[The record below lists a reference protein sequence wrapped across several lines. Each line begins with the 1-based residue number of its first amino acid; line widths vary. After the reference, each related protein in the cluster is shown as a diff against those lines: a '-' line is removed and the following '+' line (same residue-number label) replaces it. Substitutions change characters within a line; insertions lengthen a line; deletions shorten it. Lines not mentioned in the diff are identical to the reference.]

1 MNLNQEIVQLN
12 ALKELQQA
20 KVQKI
25 RQNLERLNRELNYRN
40 GLAQSM
46 LARGFQELR
55 EGDGDSSFNLSLIGV
70 VGQENVSIN
79 NRVGLLRQVISSLY
93 LAKQKCV
100 NELQIELNRS
110 EQLELRSKKL
120 VKLVAKQME
129 SNGLELASDRN
140 HMEHQKCH

>member
-12 ALKELQQA
+12 SLKELQDA

-46 LARGFQELR
+46 LARGFQHLGESNR
-55 EGDGDSSFNLSLIGV
+55 GGSFNLSLIGV
-70 VGQENVSIN
+70 VGQENVSIS
-79 NRVGLLRQVISSLY
+79 NRVGLLRQVISSLN
-93 LAKQKCV
+93 LVKQKCV

-120 VKLVAKQME
+120 VKLVVKQME
-129 SNGLELASDRN
+129 SNGLELACDRN